1 MFHRC
6 RFRAMFSAVVFHQ
19 VTGHT
24 VTTVNGQRCTGN
36 VLRMLPLYRML
47 RIDSMMEHD
56 MQPAACTSR
65 TTFRCFILLNISFGE
80 SDKSELP
87 SPFLGHE

>member
-6 RFRAMFSAVVFHQ
+6 RFQAMFSAVVFHQ

-47 RIDSMMEHD
+47 RIDSMMEH
-56 MQPAACTSR
+56 AACSLY
-65 TTFRCFILLNISFGE
+65 IEKNISMLYIAYHFHLE
-80 SDKSELP
+80 SLTRVKLP